1 MRYRGL
7 AIINSHQNNP
17 LHTPNPLKHRHSPL
31 PILNPLTIALTHTTR
46 IPPTRLPLSP
56 QKRHRP
62 LPQPLPL
69 LHPAHRTPLP
79 QQPHRTPNPLDAIK
93 IKPLRPITLTIR
105 TTVPTKRHARQN
117 RRDRV
122 DRLDQLADDD
132 GEQQSRVRVQRGE
145 ARVLVDPG
153 LRDCCRI
160 RRRHRPVAVGRD
172 LQCVFDVV
180 FVDERGLRRRR
191 RRRRRRGGRRFCGR
205 KGGHGDVFGAD
216 EERVVWRVRVF
227 GPRVECEVEAWFVA
241 WHLLCVVNF
250 GVGVRV
256 LTCNSVVGAR

>member
-46 IPPTRLPLSP
+46 NPPTRLPLPP

-69 LHPAHRTPLP
+69 LHPTHRTPLP

-93 IKPLRPITLTIR
+93 IKPLRPITFTIQP
-105 TTVPTKRHARQN
+105 TVPTNRHARQN

-132 GEQQSRVRVQRGE
+132 GEQQLRIRVQRGE

-160 RRRHRPVAVGRD
+160 RRRSRHRPVAVGRD
-172 LQCVFDVV
+172 LQRVFDVV

-191 RRRRRRGGRRFCGR
+191 RRRRVCGGKGECGN
-205 KGGHGDVFGAD
+205 VFGAD
-216 EERVVWRVRVF
+216 EERVVWRVRVL
-227 GPRVECEVEAWFVA
+227 GARVECEVQAWFVA

-256 LTCNSVVGAR
+256 LICNSVVGAR